1 MDLTVTYTNREGQT
15 WTLRDLANT
24 ILPGFFEATRHT
36 DGQRVVVHRDR
47 MKITK
52 EDPHALRPGN

>member
-1 MDLTVTYTNREGQT
+1 MELTVTYTNREGQT

-24 ILPGFFEATRHT
+24 ILPGFFEATRD

-52 EDPHALRPGN
+52 ENPHALRPGN